1 MVYCV
6 GLTGGI
12 ASGKSTVAELFSELG
27 IQVIYAD
34 KISKALTAK
43 DQEAYMQI
51 VTHYG
56 TEILTDDGTLNRR
69 KLRSII
75 FSDAKERFWL
85 EQLLHPLIR
94 QKIKE
99 QVDSSITPYCIAEI
113 PLLIDKEKYPYINR
127 ILLVN
132 APIETQIARVIQRD
146 QCTREQALAILAAQ
160 PGLNLRLKEA
170 DDVLMNNLGFNELKI
185 AVNDLH
191 HNYLQKA
198 LMSGFS
204 RVN

>member
-6 GLTGGI
+6 GLTGDI
-12 ASGKSTVAELFSELG
+12 ASGKSTIAELFSELG

-43 DQEAYMQI
+43 DQEAYTQI
-51 VTHYG
+51 LAHYG
-56 TEILTDDGTLNRR
+56 TEILNDDGTLNRR

-75 FSDAKERFWL
+75 FSDAKERLWL

-99 QVDSSITPYCIAEI
+99 QVDSCITPYCVVEI
-113 PLLIDKEKYPYINR
+113 PLLINKEKYPYINR

-132 APIETQIARVIQRD
+132 APLETQIARVIQRD
-146 QCTREQALAILAAQ
+146 QCTQEQALAILAAQ
-160 PGLNLRLKEA
+160 PDLNLRLKEA
-170 DDVLMNNLGFNELKI
+170 DDVLVNNLGFNELKI
-185 AVNDLH
+185 TVNDLH

-198 LMSGFS
+198 LIS
-204 RVN
+204 

>member
-6 GLTGGI
+6 GLTGNI
-12 ASGKSTVAELFSELG
+12 ASGKSTIAELFSELG

-43 DQEAYMQI
+43 DQEAYKQI
-51 VTHYG
+51 LAHYG
-56 TEILTDDGTLNRR
+56 TEILNDDGTLNRR

-75 FSDAKERFWL
+75 FSDAKERLWL

-99 QVDSSITPYCIAEI
+99 QVGSCITPYCIIEI

-132 APIETQIARVIQRD
+132 APLETQIARVIQRD
-146 QCTREQALAILAAQ
+146 QCTQEQALAILAAQ
-160 PGLNLRLKEA
+160 PDLNLRLKEA
-170 DDVLMNNLGFNELKI
+170 DDVLVNNLGFNELKI
-185 AVNDLH
+185 TVNDLH

-198 LMSGFS
+198 LIS
-204 RVN
+204 

>member
-34 KISKALTAK
+34 KISRELTAK
-43 DQEAYMQI
+43 DQEAYLQI
-51 VTHYG
+51 VAHYS
-56 TEILTDDGTLNRR
+56 TKILNDDETLNRR
-69 KLRSII
+69 QLRTII
-75 FSDAKERFWL
+75 FADPQERLWL

-99 QVDSSITPYCIAEI
+99 QVDSCVTPYCIVEI
-113 PLLIDKEKYPYINR
+113 PLLIDKEKYPYINS

-146 QCTREQALAILAAQ
+146 QCTKEQALAILAAQ
-160 PGLNLRLKEA
+160 PELNVRLKAA
-170 DDVLMNNLGFNELKI
+170 DEVLVNNLGFNELRI
-185 AVNDLH
+185 AVNRLH
-191 HNYLQKA
+191 HNYL
-198 LMSGFS
+198 STSS
-204 RVN
+204 RT